1 MTVLSL
7 LTLIASIHAL
17 AFTLI
22 HFVPSYKSPTA
33 PTDSPDRPLE
43 KPYTFEYTAK
53 PRSKNIR
60 LAARRRLL
68 TMQSEREETIKRFES
83 QRQAHDRIENLKPT
97 RHPSKTRSLK
107 ISRKRVHYFNINSAL
122 PDFLRTA

>member
-1 MTVLSL
+1 MTVLSV

-22 HFVPSYKSPTA
+22 HFVPSYKSPTNQ
-33 PTDSPDRPLE
+33 PDQPN
-43 KPYTFEYTAK
+43 PAITTYTFEYTAK
-53 PRSKNIR
+53 PRRKNIR
-60 LAARRRLL
+60 LVARRRLL
-68 TMQSEREETIKRFES
+68 TMQSEREETIKRSES
-83 QRQAHDRIENLKPT
+83 QRQAHERIKNLKPT